1 MNLPLSGKAILH
13 YWVKI
18 KQASGKHM
26 SHLLEGSLFNVS
38 VSILAAGIGFIN
50 SFILAK
56 FYGPEILG
64 KIAVIANMAALGSTL
79 ALFGSDTLT
88 LRMLPEQ
95 LKLNGVG
102 GALAVYKRLSI
113 IGIIGVVA
121 FLFLWW
127 CIDAWFANSAS
138 ALKDT
143 SQYTLLIALLI
154 LVAMLRKMN
163 NKTLRGL
170 GDYKY
175 FSLVDI
181 SPAVLILFVLLVCL
195 GISVKE
201 ETLVQLYFIPN
212 FIVCLM
218 SFFLVVKI
226 FLRLEQ
232 TRVDIPEISVEK
244 RTLPPGLF
252 DLYRL
257 STPMFGVTLSSALIL
272 YMDILMVNYFM
283 GAESAGIYS
292 VYVKLVSISAIAIG
306 SINSMFA
313 PKVAT
318 LFAGN
323 ELADLRVFSKR
334 TTLLAFGV
342 SVIGACGM
350 LLIHRHVLNHFG
362 EPFTQELPALYI
374 LLGSSV
380 ISAYF
385 GSIGL
390 FLSMTGDQVTFF
402 WIMLM
407 AAVVNILGN
416 FYLIPEYGV
425 VGAAI
430 STLMSLVFWKLL
442 ATVRVNRNHGYTLCW
457 TGVK

>member
-1 MNLPLSGKAILH
+1 
-13 YWVKI
+13 
-18 KQASGKHM
+18 
-26 SHLLEGSLFNVS
+26 
-38 VSILAAGIGFIN
+38 
-50 SFILAK
+50 
-56 FYGPEILG
+56 
-64 KIAVIANMAALGSTL
+64 
-79 ALFGSDTLT
+79 
-88 LRMLPEQ
+88 
-95 LKLNGVG
+95 
-102 GALAVYKRLSI
+102 
-113 IGIIGVVA
+113 
-121 FLFLWW
+121 
-127 CIDAWFANSAS
+127 
-138 ALKDT
+138 
-143 SQYTLLIALLI
+143 
-154 LVAMLRKMN
+154 
-163 NKTLRGL
+163 
-170 GDYKY
+170 
-175 FSLVDI
+175 
-181 SPAVLILFVLLVCL
+181 
-195 GISVKE
+195 
-201 ETLVQLYFIPN
+201 
-212 FIVCLM
+212 
-218 SFFLVVKI
+218 
-226 FLRLEQ
+226 
-232 TRVDIPEISVEK
+232 
-244 RTLPPGLF
+244 
-252 DLYRL
+252 
-257 STPMFGVTLSSALIL
+257 MFGVTLSSALIL